1 MQILSATAAAAQL
14 GCSART
20 IRRHATALG
29 LGLNTGSAVL
39 MLTKQDV
46 AKLAKVIQD
55 GPGRPAKEKAA
66 K

>member
-1 MQILSATAAAAQL
+1 MQIMSATAAAAQI
-14 GCSART
+14 GCSPRT

-29 LGLNTGSAVL
+29 LGLDTGSAVL

-55 GPGRPAKEKAA
+55 GPGRPKGGKS
-66 K
+66 